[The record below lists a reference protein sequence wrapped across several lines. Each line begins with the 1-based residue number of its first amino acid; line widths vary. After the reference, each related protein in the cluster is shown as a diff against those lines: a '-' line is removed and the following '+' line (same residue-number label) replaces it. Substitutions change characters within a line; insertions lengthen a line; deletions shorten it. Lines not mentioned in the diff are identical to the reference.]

1 MTAATFNAID
11 LSRLPAPD
19 VIEPLSYEAIYAEML
34 ARLKTFIPDFDD
46 QLESDP
52 AVIILQVCA
61 YFRMID
67 RQRIN
72 DAAKAVM
79 VAYAMGADLDQI
91 GAVFGV
97 ARLEITPA
105 NAETG
110 AAAVME
116 NDEEFRSRILLA
128 PEGYS
133 VAGPS
138 GAYIFHAKSA
148 DADVAD
154 ASVISPDPGEV
165 VVTILSRSADGAAAP
180 ALINTVNARLNDENV
195 RPLTDMV
202 TVQAATLTTWAIEA
216 DITTFA
222 GPDAAIAIAQG
233 QANAEALTAR
243 MYRLGMRPTR
253 SAIIAALHVEGV
265 QNVDLVAPAADVV
278 IGPTEASRCTAIT
291 LTHAG
296 VV

>member
-1 MTAATFNAID
+1 MSDATFNAID

-19 VIEPLSYEAIYAEML
+19 VIEALSFEAIYAEML
-34 ARLKTFIPDFDD
+34 AALKVYIPDFDD
-46 QLESDP
+46 LLESDP
-52 AVIILQVCA
+52 AVRILQVCA

-79 VAYAMGADLDQI
+79 VAYALGADLDQLGVI
-91 GAVFGV
+91 FGV
-97 ARLEITPA
+97 RRLEITPA
-105 NAETG
+105 DVEAGT
-110 AAAVME
+110 AAVME
-116 NDEEFRSRILLA
+116 SDDEFRERILLA

-133 VAGPS
+133 VAGPV

-165 VVTILSRSADGAAAP
+165 LVTILSRSANGAASPELIATVSA
-180 ALINTVNARLNDENV
+180 ALSDETV
-195 RPLTDMV
+195 RPLTDFV
-202 TVQAATLTTWAIEA
+202 TIQAATLTTWQIVA
-216 DITTFA
+216 DITTYA
-222 GPDAAIAIAQG
+222 GPDAAVVIAQG
-233 QANAEALTAR
+233 RTNAEALIAR
-243 MYRLGMRPTR
+243 QYRLGMRPTR

-265 QNVDLVAPAADVV
+265 QNVVLTSPAADIV
-278 IGPTEASRCTAIT
+278 IGPTEASRCTMIT
-291 LTHAG
+291 LNHDG